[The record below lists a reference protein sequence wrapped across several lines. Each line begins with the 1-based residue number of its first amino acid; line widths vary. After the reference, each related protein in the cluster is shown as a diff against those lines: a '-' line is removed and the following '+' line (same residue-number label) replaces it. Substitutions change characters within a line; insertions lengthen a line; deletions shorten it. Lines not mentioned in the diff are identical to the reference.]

1 METSR
6 ITAKEAITETCAALY
21 AQHKDAV
28 EKAFH
33 KIREH
38 AAAGRTEARFEG
50 AEAAAVSCASFYFKV
65 LGFKIERYYT
75 SMHLLILTISWHDI
89 GAELP

>member
-6 ITAKEAITETCAALY
+6 ITAKEAVAETCAALY
-21 AQHKDAV
+21 ARHKDAI

-33 KIREH
+33 KIRQH
-38 AAAGRTEARFEG
+38 AATGRTDARFEG
-50 AEAAAVSCASFYFKV
+50 AEARAVLCASFYFKV
-65 LGFKIERYYT
+65 LGFKIEYYHT
-75 SMHLLILTISWHDI
+75 STQLLILTISWHDI